1 MRIQMVYIWCIYVD
15 TYRYNRYIRIYIL
28 DIYVYRYIIYMYMY
42 TYMYTKESMNILYI
56 DIYTCAYG
64 IYIYSIYIDTY
75 TKWAHHPPTYLSFQN
90 RIHVEVQLERVDE
103 MQLLPLWK

>member
-1 MRIQMVYIWCIYVD
+1 
-15 TYRYNRYIRIYIL
+15 
-28 DIYVYRYIIYMYMY
+28 MY

-75 TKWAHHPPTYLSFQN
+75 TK
-90 RIHVEVQLERVDE
+90 
-103 MQLLPLWK
+103 